1 MDMLTYE
8 PLKLIS
14 WQAICLFETSHILT
28 PGYLKSLALAQGD
41 GVRQN
46 QSSLHRVDVFIQ
58 TYIEHL
64 LYGGES
70 GSCGAEHEG
79 HTLQSMHSLEEQKDP
94 GQEKSNKQ
102 EGASGSDQ

>member
-41 GVRQN
+41 GARQN
-46 QSSLHRVDVFIQ
+46 QSLLHRVDVFI
-58 TYIEHL
+58 
-64 LYGGES
+64 
-70 GSCGAEHEG
+70 
-79 HTLQSMHSLEEQKDP
+79 
-94 GQEKSNKQ
+94 
-102 EGASGSDQ
+102 